1 MILGSL
7 LLKREETAVHGFV
20 RRSFFIKWDTGASAD
35 APVSRKRKNHSAGY
49 AHSAR
54 GGHLK
59 SFCATKKA
67 AAQNNVQRPFA
78 ILLCTLCALNSGGSG
93 GSSLRRSS
101 LADSSLRG
109 SGLAGSSLRRS
120 SLGNSG
126 ACGSSLRGRSSG
138 RSRTTA
144 GGHAS
149 SQSQSDN
156 SDANILEFHIN
167 DLLVF
172 PMCVSQRAF
181 GSTSLRCYILVRF
194 RKKSR
199 GFWSKVIIY
208 VKNLHSCHKIS
219 PKVKDFLAKIK
230 PQKDGLLSAVEPAFA
245 ECRPAVDLL
254 PGRVWYAVGTEQ
266 SLHRRAGNTK

>member
-1 MILGSL
+1 MILRSL

-35 APVSRKRKNHSAGY
+35 DPVSRKNHSAGY

-59 SFCATKKA
+59 SFCAIKKA

-78 ILLCTLCALNSGGSG
+78 ILLCTLCALNLGGSG

-101 LADSSLRG
+101 LADSNLRGSSLRG

-126 ACGSSLRGRSSG
+126 ACRSSLRGRSSG
-138 RSRTTA
+138 RSRATA
-144 GGHAS
+144 SGHAS
-149 SQSQSDN
+149 SQSQSNN

-167 DLLVF
+167 DLLSLLVN
-172 PMCVSQRAF
+172 VWQRAF
-181 GSTSLRCYILVRF
+181 GSTSLRCYILIHF
-194 RKKSR
+194 
-199 GFWSKVIIY
+199 
-208 VKNLHSCHKIS
+208 
-219 PKVKDFLAKIK
+219 
-230 PQKDGLLSAVEPAFA
+230 
-245 ECRPAVDLL
+245 
-254 PGRVWYAVGTEQ
+254 
-266 SLHRRAGNTK
+266 

>member
-7 LLKREETAVHGFV
+7 LLKRGETAAHGFV

-35 APVSRKRKNHSAGY
+35 ASVSRKRKNHSAGY

-54 GGHLK
+54 EGHLK

-78 ILLCTLCALNSGGSG
+78 ILLCTLCALNLGGSG

-101 LADSSLRG
+101 LRGSSLGRCSLRG

-138 RSRTTA
+138 RSRATA
-144 GGHAS
+144 SGHAS
-149 SQSQSDN
+149 SQSQSNN

-167 DLLVF
+167 DLLSLLVN
-172 PMCVSQRAF
+172 VWQRAF
-181 GSTSLRCYILVRF
+181 GSTSLRCYILIRF
-194 RKKSR
+194 
-199 GFWSKVIIY
+199 
-208 VKNLHSCHKIS
+208 
-219 PKVKDFLAKIK
+219 
-230 PQKDGLLSAVEPAFA
+230 
-245 ECRPAVDLL
+245 
-254 PGRVWYAVGTEQ
+254 
-266 SLHRRAGNTK
+266 

>member
-7 LLKREETAVHGFV
+7 LLKRKETAVHGFV
-20 RRSFFIKWDTGASAD
+20 RRSFFGIPGRPQTTRY
-35 APVSRKRKNHSAGY
+35 PEKRKNHSADY

-54 GGHLK
+54 GGHLNL
-59 SFCATKKA
+59 SAQSKKA

-78 ILLCTLCALNSGGSG
+78 ILLCTLCALNLGGSG

-109 SGLAGSSLRRS
+109 SSLGRSSLRGSSLRGSSLRRS

-138 RSRTTA
+138 RRSRATA
-144 GGHAS
+144 SGHAS
-149 SQSQSDN
+149 SQSQSNN

-172 PMCVSQRAF
+172 LCVFS
-181 GSTSLRCYILVRF
+181 S
-194 RKKSR
+194 
-199 GFWSKVIIY
+199 
-208 VKNLHSCHKIS
+208 
-219 PKVKDFLAKIK
+219 
-230 PQKDGLLSAVEPAFA
+230 
-245 ECRPAVDLL
+245 
-254 PGRVWYAVGTEQ
+254 GRSVAP
-266 SLHRRAGNTK
+266 HCDAIF

>member
-7 LLKREETAVHGFV
+7 LLKRKETAVHGFV

-54 GGHLK
+54 EGHLK

-78 ILLCTLCALNSGGSG
+78 ILLCTLCALNLGGSG

-109 SGLAGSSLRRS
+109 SSLGRCSLRRSGLAGSSLRRS

-126 ACGSSLRGRSSG
+126 GACGSSLRGRGSRSG
-138 RSRTTA
+138 RSTTA
-144 GGHAS
+144 SGHAS
-149 SQSQSDN
+149 SQSQSNN

-167 DLLVF
+167 DLL
-172 PMCVSQRAF
+172 
-181 GSTSLRCYILVRF
+181 SLLVN
-194 RKKSR
+194 
-199 GFWSKVIIY
+199 V
-208 VKNLHSCHKIS
+208 
-219 PKVKDFLAKIK
+219 
-230 PQKDGLLSAVEPAFA
+230 
-245 ECRPAVDLL
+245 
-254 PGRVWYAVGTEQ
+254 
-266 SLHRRAGNTK
+266 

>member
-7 LLKREETAVHGFV
+7 LFKRKETAVHGFV

-78 ILLCTLCALNSGGSG
+78 ILLCTLCALNLGGSG

-101 LADSSLRG
+101 LGRN
-109 SGLAGSSLRRS
+109 SG
-120 SLGNSG
+120 G

-138 RSRTTA
+138 RSRATA
-144 GGHAS
+144 SGHAS
-149 SQSQSDN
+149 SQSQSNN

-181 GSTSLRCYILVRF
+181 GSTSLRCYILIRF
-194 RKKSR
+194 
-199 GFWSKVIIY
+199 
-208 VKNLHSCHKIS
+208 
-219 PKVKDFLAKIK
+219 
-230 PQKDGLLSAVEPAFA
+230 
-245 ECRPAVDLL
+245 
-254 PGRVWYAVGTEQ
+254 
-266 SLHRRAGNTK
+266 

>member
-20 RRSFFIKWDTGASAD
+20 RRSFFIKWDTGSSTD
-35 APVSRKRKNHSAGY
+35 DPVSRKRKNHSAGY

-67 AAQNNVQRPFA
+67 VAQNNVQRPFA
-78 ILLCTLCALNSGGSG
+78 ILLCTLCALNLGGSG

-109 SGLAGSSLRRS
+109 SSLGRCSLRRCGLRRCGLAGSSLRRS

-126 ACGSSLRGRSSG
+126 TCGSSLRGGGSRSG
-138 RSRTTA
+138 RSTTA
-144 GGHAS
+144 SGHAS
-149 SQSQSDN
+149 SQSQSNN

-167 DLLVF
+167 DLL
-172 PMCVSQRAF
+172 
-181 GSTSLRCYILVRF
+181 SLLVN
-194 RKKSR
+194 
-199 GFWSKVIIY
+199 V
-208 VKNLHSCHKIS
+208 
-219 PKVKDFLAKIK
+219 
-230 PQKDGLLSAVEPAFA
+230 
-245 ECRPAVDLL
+245 
-254 PGRVWYAVGTEQ
+254 
-266 SLHRRAGNTK
+266 

>member
-1 MILGSL
+1 MILGGL
-7 LLKREETAVHGFV
+7 LLKRKETAVHGFV
-20 RRSFFIKWDTGASAD
+20 RWSFFIKWDTGASAD

-109 SGLAGSSLRRS
+109 SSLGRSSLRGSGLAGSSLRRS

-138 RSRTTA
+138 RSRATA
-144 GGHAS
+144 SGHAS
-149 SQSQSDN
+149 SQSQSNN

-167 DLLVF
+167 DLL
-172 PMCVSQRAF
+172 
-181 GSTSLRCYILVRF
+181 SLLVN
-194 RKKSR
+194 
-199 GFWSKVIIY
+199 V
-208 VKNLHSCHKIS
+208 
-219 PKVKDFLAKIK
+219 
-230 PQKDGLLSAVEPAFA
+230 
-245 ECRPAVDLL
+245 
-254 PGRVWYAVGTEQ
+254 
-266 SLHRRAGNTK
+266 

>member
-20 RRSFFIKWDTGASAD
+20 RRSFLIKWDTGASAD

-78 ILLCTLCALNSGGSG
+78 ILLCTLCALNLGGSG

-109 SGLAGSSLRRS
+109 SGLGRCSLRGSGLAGSSFRRC
-120 SLGNSG
+120 SLGNSS
-126 ACGSSLRGRSSG
+126 ACRSSLRGGGSSG
-138 RSRTTA
+138 RSRATA
-144 GGHAS
+144 SGHAS
-149 SQSQSDN
+149 SQSQSNN

-172 PMCVSQRAF
+172 PVCVSQRAF
-181 GSTSLRCYILVRF
+181 GSTSLRCYILIRF
-194 RKKSR
+194 
-199 GFWSKVIIY
+199 
-208 VKNLHSCHKIS
+208 
-219 PKVKDFLAKIK
+219 
-230 PQKDGLLSAVEPAFA
+230 
-245 ECRPAVDLL
+245 
-254 PGRVWYAVGTEQ
+254 
-266 SLHRRAGNTK
+266 

>member
-20 RRSFFIKWDTGASAD
+20 RRSFFIKWDTGSSTD
-35 APVSRKRKNHSAGY
+35 DPVSRKRKNHSAGY

-78 ILLCTLCALNSGGSG
+78 ILLCTLCALNLGGSG

-101 LADSSLRG
+101 LRGSSLGRC
-109 SGLAGSSLRRS
+109 SLRRCGLAGSSLRRS

-126 ACGSSLRGRSSG
+126 GACGSSLRGGGSRSG
-138 RSRTTA
+138 RSTTA
-144 GGHAS
+144 SGHAS
-149 SQSQSDN
+149 SQSQSNN

-167 DLLVF
+167 DLL
-172 PMCVSQRAF
+172 
-181 GSTSLRCYILVRF
+181 SLLVN
-194 RKKSR
+194 
-199 GFWSKVIIY
+199 V
-208 VKNLHSCHKIS
+208 
-219 PKVKDFLAKIK
+219 
-230 PQKDGLLSAVEPAFA
+230 
-245 ECRPAVDLL
+245 
-254 PGRVWYAVGTEQ
+254 
-266 SLHRRAGNTK
+266 

>member
-7 LLKREETAVHGFV
+7 LFKRKETAVHGFV
-20 RRSFFIKWDTGASAD
+20 RRFFFIKWDTGASAD

-78 ILLCTLCALNSGGSG
+78 ILLCTLCALNLGGSG

-101 LADSSLRG
+101 LGRN
-109 SGLAGSSLRRS
+109 SG
-120 SLGNSG
+120 G

-138 RSRTTA
+138 RSRATA
-144 GGHAS
+144 SGHAS

-167 DLLVF
+167 DLL
-172 PMCVSQRAF
+172 
-181 GSTSLRCYILVRF
+181 SLLVN
-194 RKKSR
+194 
-199 GFWSKVIIY
+199 V
-208 VKNLHSCHKIS
+208 
-219 PKVKDFLAKIK
+219 
-230 PQKDGLLSAVEPAFA
+230 
-245 ECRPAVDLL
+245 
-254 PGRVWYAVGTEQ
+254 
-266 SLHRRAGNTK
+266 

>member
-20 RRSFFIKWDTGASAD
+20 RRSFFIKWDTGASVD
-35 APVSRKRKNHSAGY
+35 DPVSRKRKNHSAGY

-78 ILLCTLCALNSGGSG
+78 ILLCTLCALNLGGSG

-101 LADSSLRG
+101 
-109 SGLAGSSLRRS
+109 LAGSSLRRS

-126 ACGSSLRGRSSG
+126 GACGSSLRGGGSRSG
-138 RSRTTA
+138 RSTTA
-144 GGHAS
+144 SGHAS
-149 SQSQSDN
+149 SQSQSNN

-167 DLLVF
+167 DLL
-172 PMCVSQRAF
+172 
-181 GSTSLRCYILVRF
+181 SLLVN
-194 RKKSR
+194 
-199 GFWSKVIIY
+199 V
-208 VKNLHSCHKIS
+208 
-219 PKVKDFLAKIK
+219 
-230 PQKDGLLSAVEPAFA
+230 
-245 ECRPAVDLL
+245 
-254 PGRVWYAVGTEQ
+254 
-266 SLHRRAGNTK
+266 

>member
-54 GGHLK
+54 EGHLK
-59 SFCATKKA
+59 SFCATQKA

-78 ILLCTLCALNSGGSG
+78 ILLCTLCALNLGGSG
-93 GSSLRRSS
+93 GSNLRRSS
-101 LADSSLRG
+101 LRGSSLGRCSLRG
-109 SGLAGSSLRRS
+109 SSLRRSSLRRS

-126 ACGSSLRGRSSG
+126 GACGSSLRGGGSRSG
-138 RSRTTA
+138 RSTTA

-149 SQSQSDN
+149 SQSQSNN

-167 DLLVF
+167 DLL
-172 PMCVSQRAF
+172 
-181 GSTSLRCYILVRF
+181 SLLVN
-194 RKKSR
+194 
-199 GFWSKVIIY
+199 V
-208 VKNLHSCHKIS
+208 
-219 PKVKDFLAKIK
+219 
-230 PQKDGLLSAVEPAFA
+230 
-245 ECRPAVDLL
+245 
-254 PGRVWYAVGTEQ
+254 
-266 SLHRRAGNTK
+266 

>member
-7 LLKREETAVHGFV
+7 LLKRKETAVHGFV

-35 APVSRKRKNHSAGY
+35 DPVSRKNHSAGY

-59 SFCATKKA
+59 SFCAIKKA

-78 ILLCTLCALNSGGSG
+78 ILLCTLCALNLGGSG

-101 LADSSLRG
+101 LRRSSLRGSSLGRCSLRG

-126 ACGSSLRGRSSG
+126 ACRSSLRGRSSG
-138 RSRTTA
+138 RSRATA
-144 GGHAS
+144 SGHAS
-149 SQSQSDN
+149 SQSQSNN

-167 DLLVF
+167 DLLSLLVN
-172 PMCVSQRAF
+172 VWQRAF
-181 GSTSLRCYILVRF
+181 GSTSLRCYILIHF
-194 RKKSR
+194 
-199 GFWSKVIIY
+199 
-208 VKNLHSCHKIS
+208 
-219 PKVKDFLAKIK
+219 
-230 PQKDGLLSAVEPAFA
+230 
-245 ECRPAVDLL
+245 
-254 PGRVWYAVGTEQ
+254 
-266 SLHRRAGNTK
+266 

>member
-7 LLKREETAVHGFV
+7 LLKRKETAVHGFV

-35 APVSRKRKNHSAGY
+35 DPVSRKNHSAGY

-54 GGHLK
+54 GGHLNL
-59 SFCATKKA
+59 SAQSKKA

-78 ILLCTLCALNSGGSG
+78 ILLCTLCALNLGGSG

-101 LADSSLRG
+101 LADSSLRGSSLGRSSLRG

-126 ACGSSLRGRSSG
+126 GACGSSLRGGGSRSS
-138 RSRTTA
+138 RSTTA

-149 SQSQSDN
+149 SQSQSNN

-167 DLLVF
+167 DLL
-172 PMCVSQRAF
+172 
-181 GSTSLRCYILVRF
+181 SLLVN
-194 RKKSR
+194 
-199 GFWSKVIIY
+199 V
-208 VKNLHSCHKIS
+208 
-219 PKVKDFLAKIK
+219 
-230 PQKDGLLSAVEPAFA
+230 
-245 ECRPAVDLL
+245 
-254 PGRVWYAVGTEQ
+254 
-266 SLHRRAGNTK
+266 

>member
-7 LLKREETAVHGFV
+7 LLKRKETAVHGFV

-35 APVSRKRKNHSAGY
+35 DPVSRKNHSAGY

-54 GGHLK
+54 GGHSNL
-59 SFCATKKA
+59 SAQSKKA

-78 ILLCTLCALNSGGSG
+78 ILLCTLCALNLGGSG

-101 LADSSLRG
+101 LGRSSLGRSSLRG

-126 ACGSSLRGRSSG
+126 GACGSSLRGGGSRSG
-138 RSRTTA
+138 RSTTA

-149 SQSQSDN
+149 SQSQSNN

-167 DLLVF
+167 DLL
-172 PMCVSQRAF
+172 
-181 GSTSLRCYILVRF
+181 SLLVN
-194 RKKSR
+194 
-199 GFWSKVIIY
+199 V
-208 VKNLHSCHKIS
+208 
-219 PKVKDFLAKIK
+219 
-230 PQKDGLLSAVEPAFA
+230 
-245 ECRPAVDLL
+245 
-254 PGRVWYAVGTEQ
+254 
-266 SLHRRAGNTK
+266 

>member
-20 RRSFFIKWDTGASAD
+20 RRSFFIKWDTGASVD
-35 APVSRKRKNHSAGY
+35 DPVSRKRKNHSAGY

-78 ILLCTLCALNSGGSG
+78 ILLCTLCALNLGGSG

-109 SGLAGSSLRRS
+109 SSLGRCSLRGSGLRRS

-126 ACGSSLRGRSSG
+126 GACGSSLRGGGSRSG
-138 RSRTTA
+138 RSTTA
-144 GGHAS
+144 SGHAS
-149 SQSQSDN
+149 SQSQSNN

-167 DLLVF
+167 DLL
-172 PMCVSQRAF
+172 
-181 GSTSLRCYILVRF
+181 SLLVN
-194 RKKSR
+194 
-199 GFWSKVIIY
+199 V
-208 VKNLHSCHKIS
+208 
-219 PKVKDFLAKIK
+219 
-230 PQKDGLLSAVEPAFA
+230 
-245 ECRPAVDLL
+245 
-254 PGRVWYAVGTEQ
+254 
-266 SLHRRAGNTK
+266 

>member
-20 RRSFFIKWDTGASAD
+20 RRSFFIKWDTGSSTD
-35 APVSRKRKNHSAGY
+35 DPVSRKRKNHSAGY

-78 ILLCTLCALNSGGSG
+78 ILLCTLCALNLGGSG

-109 SGLAGSSLRRS
+109 SSLRGSSLGRSGLAGSSLR
-120 SLGNSG
+120 GG
-126 ACGSSLRGRSSG
+126 GSRSG
-138 RSRTTA
+138 RSTTA
-144 GGHAS
+144 SGHAS
-149 SQSQSDN
+149 SQSQSNN

-167 DLLVF
+167 DLL
-172 PMCVSQRAF
+172 
-181 GSTSLRCYILVRF
+181 SLLVN
-194 RKKSR
+194 
-199 GFWSKVIIY
+199 V
-208 VKNLHSCHKIS
+208 
-219 PKVKDFLAKIK
+219 
-230 PQKDGLLSAVEPAFA
+230 
-245 ECRPAVDLL
+245 
-254 PGRVWYAVGTEQ
+254 
-266 SLHRRAGNTK
+266 

>member
-7 LLKREETAVHGFV
+7 PLKRKETAVHGFV
-20 RRSFFIKWDTGASAD
+20 RRSFFIKWDTGASTD

-78 ILLCTLCALNSGGSG
+78 ILLCTLCALNLGGSG

-101 LADSSLRG
+101 LADSSLRGSSLGRCSLRG

-144 GGHAS
+144 SGHAS
-149 SQSQSDN
+149 SQSQSNN

-167 DLLVF
+167 DLL
-172 PMCVSQRAF
+172 
-181 GSTSLRCYILVRF
+181 SLLVN
-194 RKKSR
+194 
-199 GFWSKVIIY
+199 V
-208 VKNLHSCHKIS
+208 
-219 PKVKDFLAKIK
+219 
-230 PQKDGLLSAVEPAFA
+230 
-245 ECRPAVDLL
+245 
-254 PGRVWYAVGTEQ
+254 
-266 SLHRRAGNTK
+266 